1 MEKTPPPKRTAAQE
15 DEAVTKRID
24 YDSSDMEDSPGLV
37 PSSQN
42 SDMDT
47 PKPARTPS
55 TAAVTPNPTKRID
68 FRVRSG
74 QQSSEEPDGEPST
87 PSVVVAGGR
96 YGRPPSGFSQSSFV
110 DYHPDSMGAAPSTPG
125 FGRMYSQDDMDF
137 LTPMD
142 QPVMHLSHPTT
153 PSPLKKRARRSDS
166 IELIRE
172 EVQNLTQDMTHMDVC
187 PQLDTP
193 MAEQFESPL
202 GLPPTTPGKTL
213 DLSAIHHHAGKRRSR
228 DNAKEER
235 YEARWLGT
243 MVHCTDEPECVDSVA
258 APVSAIVDDFVNPF
272 APTPPTD
279 ARRKKR
285 SQRKRQSFPASL
297 VSAGPSYS
305 KYLTEYA
312 EIEVGIS
319 CFDTGLD
326 RLTDLLAMCCGS
338 FWALAP
344 SPKCTSA

>member
-1 MEKTPPPKRTAAQE
+1 MVRTPPPKNATAQE
-15 DEAVTKRID
+15 DEAITKRID

-42 SDMDT
+42 SDVD
-47 PKPARTPS
+47 ARTPS
-55 TAAVTPNPTKRID
+55 AAVTPNPTKRID
-68 FRVRSG
+68 FRVLSG

-87 PSVVVAGGR
+87 PSVVVPGGR
-96 YGRPPSGFSQSSFV
+96 YATTRVNGRPPSGFSQSSFM
-110 DYHPDSMGAAPSTPG
+110 DYHPDSMGVAPSTPG

-137 LTPMD
+137 LTPLD

-193 MAEQFESPL
+193 MAEPFESPL

-228 DNAKEER
+228 DSAKEER
-235 YEARWLGT
+235 YGASWHGAL
-243 MVHCTDEPECVDSVA
+243 VYCTDV
-258 APVSAIVDDFVNPF
+258 
-272 APTPPTD
+272 
-279 ARRKKR
+279 
-285 SQRKRQSFPASL
+285 
-297 VSAGPSYS
+297 
-305 KYLTEYA
+305 
-312 EIEVGIS
+312 
-319 CFDTGLD
+319 
-326 RLTDLLAMCCGS
+326 
-338 FWALAP
+338 
-344 SPKCTSA
+344 